1 MPSRPRSHV
10 LEDLA
15 EAKLRALTGGWILR
29 AKGKDYGIDFEV
41 EILTEDGSDTGALFY
56 IQSKA
61 TDTPLPMGRKL
72 KIKADRLKYLTSFDA
87 PAIIILYIVPDDT
100 VRWMWAER
108 AERPQDYGKT
118 TVTLDFDQSCLW
130 TDETPLQIE
139 RTLGWKRLLR
149 RRDRLTSFP
158 IGTDPDVPLALSR
171 IAHRLRTRIPFAVN
185 GARSVPI
192 KLSMTRSTLT
202 AEVEGIESM
211 TSMVDPVDVDNVER
225 TAFYLLAALLENLN
239 QSYQAARVA
248 RICLDSNATTSDE
261 TLVATAA
268 IALIRSSEP
277 AAAVELALLN
287 GLHDSQ
293 GFGHSIFRLVMQ
305 SPLMES
311 SGLEQAVDSFYH
323 AAIEAHE
330 LRSEP
335 VGALRYS
342 YANNLMNR
350 GSYRRAIHYYNGA
363 RCDDPGY
370 LARPYFLRE
379 VGGTLYLAGR
389 FRASACFYKRAL
401 ELNDDVNIAFCLGD
415 AQLMAGQFREAT
427 QCFAATAMQ
436 DTALGAEARLKAC
449 IAEWAMGSG
458 VLDVSKI
465 RPLIEIRDQAHRR
478 QEMWTALWAHLAFT
492 FHRSQDPNCW
502 CDALAFAMANGLP
515 ELVTDVMRVSVK
527 KTGLEGYSLF
537 KELHRDMLD
546 PMPDVE
552 ASMEKVAVGFSNGTI
567 G

>member
-29 AKGKDYGIDFEV
+29 AKGKDYGIDFEA
-41 EILTEDGSDTGALFY
+41 EILAEDGSDTGALFY

-72 KIKADRLKYLTSFDA
+72 KIKTDRLKYLTSFDA

-100 VRWMWAER
+100 VRWMWAEH
-108 AERPQDYGKT
+108 AERPQDHGKT
-118 TVTLDFDQSCLW
+118 TVTLDFDESHLW
-130 TDETPLQIE
+130 SDETPSQIE
-139 RTLGWKRLLR
+139 RTLVWKRLLR

-158 IGTDPDVPLALSR
+158 INTDADVPLALSR
-171 IAHRLRTRIPFAVN
+171 IAHRLRSRIAFAVD
-185 GARSVPI
+185 GAQSVPI
-192 KLSMTRSTLT
+192 KFSITRTTLT
-202 AEVEGIESM
+202 AEVEGIETM
-211 TSMVDPVDVDNVER
+211 TSTVDPLDIDNVER
-225 TAFYLLAALLENLN
+225 TSLYLLAALLEKLN
-239 QSYQAARVA
+239 QSYHAARVA
-248 RICLDSNATTSDE
+248 RLCIDSEATTSDE

-268 IALIRSSEP
+268 IALIRSGEP

-311 SGLEQAVDSFYH
+311 SGLEQAVDSFYL

-335 VGALRYS
+335 VGAVRYS

-363 RCDDPGY
+363 RRDDPGY
-370 LARPYFLRE
+370 LSRPYYLRE

-389 FRASACFYKRAL
+389 YRASACFYQL
-401 ELNDDVNIAFCLGD
+401 VHEMSDDIHVAFCLGD
-415 AQLMAGQFREAT
+415 AQLMAGRFEEAM
-427 QCFAATAMQ
+427 QSLASTAPQ
-436 DTALGAEARLKAC
+436 DTALGAEARLKTC
-449 IAEWAMGSG
+449 IAEWALGSG
-458 VLDVSKI
+458 VSDVSKI
-465 RPLIEIRDQAHRR
+465 LPLLEIRDQ
-478 QEMWTALWAHLAFT
+478 
-492 FHRSQDPNCW
+492 
-502 CDALAFAMANGLP
+502 
-515 ELVTDVMRVSVK
+515 
-527 KTGLEGYSLF
+527 
-537 KELHRDMLD
+537 
-546 PMPDVE
+546 
-552 ASMEKVAVGFSNGTI
+552 
-567 G
+567 